1 LLDSLWVKDGKVNFS
16 RAKPVESFTDLN
28 ILTSSQGPRGRWR
41 GNRPIFFEK
50 IEDGI
55 KRLVLFLEKV
65 SRGIRKPSTCLTYLK
80 RIVLQWRQ

>member
-41 GNRPIFFEK
+41 GEGFILFEK
-50 IEDGI
+50 IQDNFPRI
-55 KRLVLFLEKV
+55 A
-65 SRGIRKPSTCLTYLK
+65 RGIRKPEKYFSYAKRIFSRLK
-80 RIVLQWRQ
+80 RI